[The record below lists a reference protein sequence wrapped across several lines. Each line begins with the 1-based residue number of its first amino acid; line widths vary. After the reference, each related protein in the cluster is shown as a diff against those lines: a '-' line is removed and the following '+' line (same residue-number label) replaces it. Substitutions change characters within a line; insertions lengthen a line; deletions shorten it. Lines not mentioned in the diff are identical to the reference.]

1 MFKVSRSL
9 SPKIVNELIQ
19 LEYLMK
25 KDKGISFK
33 SPGFIQFLVVR
44 KPYTSWAEDMGT
56 GA

>member
-19 LEYLMK
+19 FKYLMN